1 MIKAPEYIRTI
12 KPYVPGK
19 PIEEL
24 ERELGI
30 TGSVKLASSHHHL
43 P

>member
-1 MIKAPEYIRTI
+1 MIKPPEHIKTI

-19 PIEEL
+19 PLQEL

-30 TGSVKLASSHHHL
+30 EGSVKLASNESSA
-43 P
+43 